1 MMPKEEIYIPPL
13 TIKIID
19 HRNFGRKPLVGLHTI
34 KSLNSYKVTQE
45 KEEYFFQKINDSI
58 IVNLDSSDV
67 DESLNVI
74 INKKNLTNK
83 FGI

>member
-1 MMPKEEIYIPPL
+1 MLPKEEIYIPPL

-45 KEEYFFQKINDSI
+45 KEKYFFQNINDSI

-67 DESLNVI
+67 EESLNVI
-74 INKKNLTNK
+74 INKITHNL
-83 FGI
+83 

>member
-67 DESLNVI
+67 DESLNVL